1 MTDQTDS
8 ATDEASDL
16 SVDWTEATREQKRDV
31 LADLGELRLKVRRL
45 AARLVKNKGGAPTRE
60 ASPKPAMLR
69 AASLPT
75 RWARSASRPRARG
88 VGKRTGSTHP
98 RHHLACVVRFRST
111 QSSAGGC
118 ATASRICCPP
128 TDCGGTIAASSA
140 ASSPIVTL
148 VLRGM
153 PVSSSA
159 PASASLSYEAQE
171 APA

>member
-88 VGKRTGSTHP
+88 VGKHGSTHP

-111 QSSAGGC
+111 QSS
-118 ATASRICCPP
+118 SRRLRDGFPDLLPP
-128 TDCGGTIAASSA
+128 TDCGGTIERPA

-159 PASASLSYEAQE
+159 PASASLAYEAQE